1 MKKCSLLL
9 FLLLI
14 LLTGCG
20 KQEEKLLTCKYLLND
35 ENPVVEQDAVLS
47 FLDNKIKNIDLS
59 TSLNTNDRD
68 TVDELTTLLKPY
80 DLGIE
85 KGSFVEIET
94 TNEKTSFFLHID
106 FSLLSKEDGQKIGVL
121 KDENEAEVRKAFEEM
136 GYSCE

>member
-1 MKKCSLLL
+1 MFL
-9 FLLLI
+9 FLI

-20 KQEEKLLTCKYLLND
+20 KQEEKTLTCKYLLND
-35 ENPVVEQDAVLS
+35 EKQIIEQDAVLS
-47 FLDNKIKNIDLS
+47 FLGDKIKNIDLS
-59 TSLNTNDRD
+59 TSLNTNDKD

-85 KGSFVEIET
+85 KGSFVEIE
-94 TNEKTSFFLHID
+94 

>member
-1 MKKCSLLL
+1 M

>member
-1 MKKCSLLL
+1 MFL
-9 FLLLI
+9 FLI

-20 KQEEKLLTCKYLLND
+20 KQEEKTLTCKYLLND
-35 ENPVVEQDAVLS
+35 EKQIIEQDAVLS
-47 FLDNKIKNIDLS
+47 P
-59 TSLNTNDRD
+59 LNTNDKD

-85 KGSFVEIET
+85 KGSFVEIESA
-94 TNEKTSFFLHID
+94 NEKTSFFLHID

>member
-1 MKKCSLLL
+1 MFL
-9 FLLLI
+9 FLI

-20 KQEEKLLTCKYLLND
+20 KQEEKTLTCKYLLND
-35 ENPVVEQDAVLS
+35 EKQIIEQDAVLS
-47 FLDNKIKNIDLS
+47 FLGDKIKNIDLS
-59 TSLNTNDRD
+59 TSLNTNDKD

-85 KGSFVEIET
+85 KGSFVEIESA
-94 TNEKTSFFLHID
+94 NEKTSFFLHID